1 MIRSKPANKA
11 YLDNWEANFGELSAN
26 PDTTPTSAEPD
37 MVPMPEDRVRHNG
50 SGTPCDMLKGPCA
63 CGAWHTGDEPTEA
76 KP

>member
-11 YLDNWEANFGELSAN
+11 YLDNWEANFGDKPNAAA
-26 PDTTPTSAEPD
+26 PGD
-37 MVPMPEDRVRHNG
+37 MVPMPEGRVRYNG
-50 SGTPCDMLKGPCA
+50 SGTPCDMLKGPCS